1 MIPCRYGKR
10 TLAFPPAPAP
20 SRTALL
26 PETPSVFP
34 LPEALEPEG
43 GELGAAGGGLDVAV
57 PEPFLDRPGVVPAV
71 GEGEAAGMAR
81 HAGMDREGG

>member
-1 MIPCRYGKR
+1 MISCRYGKQI
-10 TLAFPPAPAP
+10 LAFPPAPAP

-43 GELGAAGGGLDVAV
+43 GELGAAGGVPDVAV
-57 PEPFLDRPGVVPAV
+57 PEPFLDRPGVVLAV
-71 GEGEAAGMAR
+71 GEGEAASTAQHVGMNR
-81 HAGMDREGG
+81 GGG

>member
-1 MIPCRYGKR
+1 
-10 TLAFPPAPAP
+10 LAFPPAPAP

-43 GELGAAGGGLDVAV
+43 GELGAAGGVPDVAV
-57 PEPFLDRPGVVPAV
+57 PGPFLDRPGAVLAV